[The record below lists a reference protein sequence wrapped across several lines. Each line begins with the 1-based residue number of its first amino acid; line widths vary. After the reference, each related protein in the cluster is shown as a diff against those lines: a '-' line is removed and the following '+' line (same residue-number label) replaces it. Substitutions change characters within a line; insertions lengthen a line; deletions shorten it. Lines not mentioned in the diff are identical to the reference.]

1 MKSFA
6 LLKYPAIIDIYLI
19 VTHKKLRLYRKH
31 RSNFSRLCKLLHFQ
45 RENKKGQVE
54 LSLCQ
59 EKSDK
64 KDGSGGRLVLTLLRL
79 RCSLQSMHEHEGLK
93 GQMYI
98 KMSVVDGGRVT
109 HFWKSDRFAPSV
121 SMKFDAEQAQVAVEN
136 PYEGALKDVSFVV
149 KFVSKNKLG
158 KHAFR
163 IRCISAWP
171 KLITFDKLC

>member
-1 MKSFA
+1 MAHFLENLTNLAISNEKSN
-6 LLKYPAIIDIYLI
+6 
-19 VTHKKLRLYRKH
+19 
-31 RSNFSRLCKLLHFQ
+31 RSSILFQ

-54 LSLCQ
+54 MSLCQ

-64 KDGSGGRLVLTLLRL
+64 KDVSSGRLVLTLMRL
-79 RCSLQSMHEHEGLK
+79 RCSLQTMHEHETLK

-98 KMSVVDGGRVT
+98 KMSVVDNGRVT

-121 SMKFDAEQAQVAVEN
+121 SMKFDETQAQVVAEN

-158 KHAFR
+158 KR
-163 IRCISAWP
+163 ELLMIGR
-171 KLITFDKLC
+171 